1 MVHQTYVTA
10 EDALRL
16 RGGGGASGAPDTAG
30 YADLLRNL
38 GDGMALRV
46 AMGGQDSTAAEEAN
60 FTQAARE
67 LGVEVGFSQLR
78 EDDNIPYL
86 LVTRNPN
93 TLTPHVAT
101 GIPEA

>member
-1 MVHQTYVTA
+1 MVQQTYVTA
-10 EDALRL
+10 DEALRL
-16 RGGGGASGAPDTAG
+16 RGVGATGAPDIAG
-30 YADLLRNL
+30 YEDLLRNL

-46 AMGGQDSTAAEEAN
+46 AMGGLDSTAAEEAN
-60 FTQAARE
+60 FTQAARA

-101 GIPEA
+101 GISEA

>member
-1 MVHQTYVTA
+1 MVQQTYVTA
-10 EDALRL
+10 EEALRL
-16 RGGGGASGAPDTAG
+16 RGAGASGAPDIAG

-46 AMGGQDSTAAEEAN
+46 AMGGLDSTAAEEAN

-93 TLTPHVAT
+93 TLTPHVAM
-101 GIPEA
+101 GISEAK

>member
-1 MVHQTYVTA
+1 MVQQTYVTA

-16 RGGGGASGAPDTAG
+16 RGVGAAGAPDIAG

-46 AMGGQDSTAAEEAN
+46 AMGGMDSTTAEEAN
-60 FTQAARE
+60 FKQAARE
-67 LGVEVGFSQLR
+67 LGVEVAFSQLR

-101 GIPEA
+101 GISEA

>member
-1 MVHQTYVTA
+1 MAQQTYVTA

-16 RGGGGASGAPDTAG
+16 RSDVVTGAPDIAG

-46 AMGGQDSTAAEEAN
+46 AMGGLDSTAAEEAN

-67 LGVEVGFSQLR
+67 LGVEVAFSQLR

-101 GIPEA
+101 GIPED

>member
-1 MVHQTYVTA
+1 MVQQTYVTA
-10 EDALRL
+10 DEALRL
-16 RGGGGASGAPDTAG
+16 RGVGVTGAPDIAG
-30 YADLLRNL
+30 YEDLLRNL

-46 AMGGQDSTAAEEAN
+46 AMGGLDSTAAEEAN
-60 FTQAARE
+60 FTQAARA

-101 GIPEA
+101 GISEA